1 LRFGR
6 TGDPVDRPIDPDVLA
21 RQRRR
26 RVAFGSAT
34 FLMVVAGYFALP
46 SLVSPSIART
56 SIRTAVVESGPVDS
70 TIAATGL
77 VVPEIEQV
85 VTSPVDARVVRVLQR
100 PGAHLVAGQPILE
113 LDVSQARLD
122 VEKLRQDL
130 AIKANAQAQTRLA
143 LRKSL
148 IDLDGRT
155 DVKRLELAS
164 FQSQLAR
171 DRQLHAQ
178 GLLSEEQLKK
188 SELAAAQADI
198 ELKQITAER
207 ANAEDAT
214 RAELEGLDLEIG
226 KLRKEEAEAERQLT
240 LAAPR
245 AARAGVLT
253 FVVTEEGSA
262 VTKGQ
267 VLARVADF
275 SSFRVDASVS
285 DVFAKQLA
293 MGLPASIHVG
303 EETFTGAVARVNP
316 TVVNG
321 AITVE
326 IGLDD
331 RSNKLLRSNLRVDVE
346 IVTARQAR
354 TLRIRRGPFATGE
367 GTSDVFVVRGD
378 RAVRTPVTFGLSSQ
392 EYFEVR
398 SGLVPGDEVIISDM
412 RDYQRLAA
420 IRLR

>member
-1 LRFGR
+1 
-6 TGDPVDRPIDPDVLA
+6 VDRPIDPLVLA

-26 RVAFGSAT
+26 RVALVGAVVV
-34 FLMVVAGYFALP
+34 LAVAGYAMLP
-46 SLVSPSIART
+46 SLVSPAIARAD
-56 SIRTAVVESGPVDS
+56 IRTAVAEHGPVDA

-85 VTSPVDARVVRVLQR
+85 ITSPVDARVVRVLER
-100 PGAHLVAGQPILE
+100 PGAHLAAGQPILE

-122 VEKLRQDL
+122 VDKLRQDL
-130 AIKANAQAQTRLA
+130 AIKANAQAQTRLT
-143 LRKSL
+143 LKKNL

-155 DVKRLELAS
+155 EVKRLELAS

-171 DRQLHAQ
+171 DQQLFAQ
-178 GLLSEEQLKK
+178 GLLSQEQLKK

-198 ELKQITAER
+198 ELTQITAER
-207 ANAEDAT
+207 ANAQDAT
-214 RAELEGLDLEIG
+214 SAELAGLDLEIG

-245 AARAGVLT
+245 AGRAGVLT
-253 FVVTEEGSA
+253 FVVTEEGAA
-262 VTKGQ
+262 VTRGQ

-285 DVFAKQLA
+285 DVYAKQLA
-293 MGLPASIHVG
+293 TGLPVSVRIG
-303 EETFTGAVARVNP
+303 EETLAGQVARVNP
-316 TVVNG
+316 TVTNG
-321 AITVE
+321 TITVE
-326 IGLDD
+326 VGLEDP
-331 RSNKLLRSNLRVDVE
+331 SNKLLRSNLRVDTE
-346 IVTARQAR
+346 IVTARRAR

-367 GTSDVFVVRGD
+367 GTADVYVVRGD
-378 RAVRTPVTFGLSSQ
+378 RAVKTPVTFGLSSQ
-392 EYFEVR
+392 EFFEVR

-412 RDYQRLAA
+412 RDYQRLDS